1 MITTIPT
8 PTNTAIDPK
17 IRQLLDAMMNPGVQ
31 FNLQDMKLWG
41 VLFHKTGPDE
51 WTAITASGLYIIAA
65 RNIGFTPPGIFYSY
79 AEKSFLDISPYP
91 RTAEQLLEQLYSGF
105 NVHDKT
111 QVYTT
116 HLGFQIPN
124 VVNLLETM
132 GDKDR
137 KQSRVIIAPTPSLRR
152 LEYVGR
158 FDGNHQLGR
167 VFKSPK
173 VDKPFIARDG
183 MHSNLVHPDVKYRFV
198 ATAEYPDHFSVE
210 ITGPHSPARIGV
222 VTSPNGFI
230 PEDIDAINRFET
242 TFPSRMKGIPIVNG
256 DQNFVPHHFDANLF
270 HILMRA
276 CLISGADLI
285 DLALTTNLNAP
296 VFLSTDNRPENPH
309 LDIMIATLDWQ
320 KGPQRR

>member
-1 MITTIPT
+1 MVTTVPT
-8 PTNTAIDPK
+8 PSTATSDPR
-17 IRQLLDAMMNPGVQ
+17 INQLLDAMMNPGVQ

-79 AEKSFLDISPYP
+79 AEKSFLNISPYP
-91 RTAEQLLEQLYSGF
+91 RTAEELLGQLYSGF
-105 NVHDKT
+105 DNQAKT

-124 VVNLLETM
+124 VVNLLEMT
-132 GDKDR
+132 GDRDR
-137 KQSRVIIAPTPSLRR
+137 KQSRVIIAPTPPLRR

-158 FDGNHQLGR
+158 FNENHPLGKM
-167 VFKSPK
+167 FKHPK
-173 VDKPFIARDG
+173 IEKPFVVRDG
-183 MHSNLVHPDVKYRFV
+183 MLPQFIHPDIKYRFL

-210 ITGPHSPARIGV
+210 ITGPHDPGRIGV
-222 VTSPNGFI
+222 ITSPNGFI

-242 TFPSRMKGIPIVNG
+242 TFPARMKGIPIVKG
-256 DQNFVPHHFDANLF
+256 DPNFVPHHFDANLF
-270 HILMRA
+270 HILLRA
-276 CLISGADLI
+276 CLISGADLV
-285 DLALTTNLNAP
+285 DLALTTDMNAP
-296 VFLSTDNRPENPH
+296 VFLSTDNLPENPH
-309 LDIMIATLDWQ
+309 LDMMIATLDWR